1 MKAVKIIL
9 ALSLALVMSLTLV
22 GCDQGLPQDEVDRI
36 IENITNARYD
46 TVTLDMD
53 MTMTVEIIGGPDEA
67 KMTMSGDGTGVID
80 MVNREMQMT
89 MNMALDIPEMGE
101 QTMVSKTYLVG
112 EWMYTGVE
120 VPDFGEQWFKMEAVP
135 GMWEQQNQIEQQI
148 AFLES
153 AVEVKSLP
161 DQSVDGTDCY
171 VFEVVPS
178 MEALGN
184 LLNQQ
189 ASAMGGMDFS
199 QLDLA
204 GLFQEMKVKEWIAKD
219 SYQVL
224 KTEVYMLMQMLPEDV
239 GATGEDFDKM
249 VMDINMTM
257 RSYDY
262 NQPVSIDLPAAALDA
277 PEMPY

>member
-1 MKAVKIIL
+1 MSAVRIIL
-9 ALSLALVMSLTLV
+9 ALSLALVLSLTLV
-22 GCDQGLPQDEVDRI
+22 GCDRGLPQDEVDRI
-36 IENITNARYD
+36 IENITNAQYD

-53 MTMTVEIIGGPDEA
+53 MTMTVEIIGGPDETEI
-67 KMTMSGDGTGVID
+67 TMAGNGNGVMD
-80 MVNREMQMT
+80 MVNKEMQMT
-89 MNMALDIPEMGE
+89 MNMTIDIPEMGE
-101 QTMVSKTYLVG
+101 QTMVSKVYLVG

-120 VPDFGEQWFKMEAVP
+120 VPDFGEQWFKMEAMP
-135 GMWEQQNQIEQQI
+135 GMWEQQNQFEQQI

-178 MEALGN
+178 VEALGK
-184 LLNQQ
+184 LLSQQ
-189 ASAMGGMDFS
+189 SSAMGTMDFS
-199 QLDLA
+199 QLDLT
-204 GLFQEMKVKEWIAKD
+204 GLFQEMKVKEWIAQD

-239 GATGEDFDKM
+239 GATEADFDKM
-249 VMDINMTM
+249 LMDMNMTM
-257 RSYDY
+257 RLYNY

-277 PEMPY
+277 SEMPY